1 MAVTAAEIRAILTLQ
16 DQLSGQL
23 SKVQGELQK
32 LGASAGAA
40 GNAAKSAG
48 PSWVSM
54 STAIAAGTVAAN
66 AFMAVAKGVAG
77 VLSSAGSASA
87 DFGQSMANIRSL
99 IPDAEFAQF
108 GDQLSKTALRLGK
121 DYPLSAAEAGK
132 SMELLAQKG
141 ISAQKI
147 VEGGAES

>member
-54 STAIAAGTVAAN
+54 STAIARISAAVTVI
-66 AFMAVAKGVAG
+66 
-77 VLSSAGSASA
+77 LSAPQRCWFASLA
-87 DFGQSMANIRSL
+87 CRSMAARISRYSGHGHARSW
-99 IPDAEFAQF
+99 P
-108 GDQLSKTALRLGK
+108 
-121 DYPLSAAEAGK
+121 
-132 SMELLAQKG
+132 
-141 ISAQKI
+141 
-147 VEGGAES
+147 